1 MSHRDVGSRRLK
13 LARALG
19 DALATLPRLW
29 IGAAGVLALL
39 LAACLAPV
47 LVEGLGAAG
56 AGTTGAAVVLAVV
69 AVGALARLSITPS
82 LKAARD
88 LGLGPLGLQFRW
100 PELRLVGAAL
110 LCLIFLAM
118 IVSVLG
124 VIVLAIA
131 GGAEL
136 NVEAIR
142 ARDWAAVGAPWRLAV
157 VGAVVAGALIIPLVL
172 TVRLSLFAHAT
183 LGRRQMVSLN
193 SMGIAYGSF
202 WALLLGLMIVNLP
215 KIGLFTLIAGGVLGG
230 VTASVVGAITLVAVQ
245 LPLTMAFLGAAYRQ
259 LEYWSPEE
267 GSA

>member
-19 DALATLPRLW
+19 DAVAMLPRLW
-29 IGAAGVLALL
+29 IGAAGVLVLL

-47 LVEGLGAAG
+47 LVEGLGAAR
-56 AGTTGAAVVLAVV
+56 AGTTGAAVVLGVV
-69 AVGALARLSITPS
+69 AVGALARLSITPT
-82 LKAARD
+82 LRAARD

-136 NVEAIR
+136 NVEAIQ

-157 VGAVVAGALIIPLVL
+157 VGGVVAGALIIPLL
-172 TVRLSLFAHAT
+172 LAVRLSLFAHAT

-202 WALLLGLMIVNLP
+202 WALLLGLIIVNLP
-215 KIGLFTLIAGGVLGG
+215 KIGLFALIVGGVLGG
-230 VTASVVGAITLVAVQ
+230 ATASVAGAITLVAVQ

-259 LEYWSPEE
+259 LEYWTPEE

>member
-13 LARALG
+13 LRRALG
-19 DALATLPRLW
+19 DALAALPRLW
-29 IGAAGVLALL
+29 AGALGALALL
-39 LAACLAPV
+39 ALACLAPV
-47 LVEGLGAAG
+47 LVDGLGGAVAG
-56 AGTTGAAVVLAVV
+56 ATGAAVVLGVV
-69 AVGALARLSITPS
+69 AVGALARLSITPD
-82 LKAARD
+82 LKAARGM
-88 LGLGPLGLQFRW
+88 GLGPLGLQLKW
-100 PELRLVGAAL
+100 PELRLIGAAL

-118 IVSVLG
+118 ILAVLG

-136 NVEAIR
+136 NVEAIQ
-142 ARDWAAVGAPWRLAV
+142 ARDWANVGAPWRLGV

-172 TVRLSLFAHAT
+172 AVRLSLFAPAT

-202 WALLLGLMIVNLP
+202 WQLLAGLIIAGLP
-215 KIGLFTLIAGGVLGG
+215 KIALIALIGSGTLTGTIATV
-230 VTASVVGAITLVAVQ
+230 VWVVGIVGVQ
-245 LPLTMAFLGAAYRQ
+245 LPLTMAFLGAAYLQ

>member
-13 LARALG
+13 LRRALG
-19 DALATLPRLW
+19 DALTALPRLW
-29 IGAAGVLALL
+29 VGAAGGLL
-39 LAACLAPV
+39 LLAAACLAPLFV
-47 LVEGLGAAG
+47 DALSGAVAG
-56 AGTTGAAVVLAVV
+56 ATGAAVVLAVV
-69 AVGALARLSITPS
+69 AVGALARLSITPTVT
-82 LKAARD
+82 AARD
-88 LGLGPLGLQFRW
+88 LGLGPLGLQFKW

-118 IVSVLG
+118 VVSVLG
-124 VIVLAIA
+124 VIMLAIA

-157 VGAVVAGALIIPLVL
+157 VGVVVAGALIIPLVL
-172 TVRLSLFAHAT
+172 AVRLSLFSHAT

-202 WALLLGLMIVNLP
+202 WQLLAGLIVVSLP
-215 KIGLFTLIAGGVLGG
+215 KIVLMALLASGALAGTAASVAWVLGM
-230 VTASVVGAITLVAVQ
+230 VGVQ

-259 LEYWSPEE
+259 LEYWSPQE

>member
-1 MSHRDVGSRRLK
+1 
-13 LARALG
+13 
-19 DALATLPRLW
+19 
-29 IGAAGVLALL
+29 
-39 LAACLAPV
+39 
-47 LVEGLGAAG
+47 
-56 AGTTGAAVVLAVV
+56 
-69 AVGALARLSITPS
+69 
-82 LKAARD
+82 

-136 NVEAIR
+136 NVEAIQ
-142 ARDWAAVGAPWRLAV
+142 ARDWAEVGAPWRLAV

-202 WALLLGLMIVNLP
+202 WALLLGLIIVNLP

>member
-13 LARALG
+13 LRRALG
-19 DALATLPRLW
+19 DALAAMPRLW
-29 IGAAGVLALL
+29 AGAAGALIL
-39 LAACLAPV
+39 LAAVCLAPV
-47 LVEGLGAAG
+47 FVEALGGAVAG
-56 AGTTGAAVVLAVV
+56 ATGAAVVLSVV
-69 AVGALARLSITPS
+69 AVGALARLSITPD

-88 LGLGPLGLQFRW
+88 LGLGPLGLQFKW
-100 PELRLVGAAL
+100 PELRLVGASL

-142 ARDWAAVGAPWRLAV
+142 SRDWAAVGPPWRLAV

-172 TVRLSLFAHAT
+172 AVRLSLFAHAT

-202 WALLLGLMIVNLP
+202 WQLLAGLIVTSAP
-215 KIGLFTLIAGGVLGG
+215 KIALIALIGGGVLTG
-230 VTASVVGAITLVAVQ
+230 TAATVAWVVGLVGLQ

-259 LEYWSPEE
+259 LEYWTPEE
-267 GSA
+267 AQR

>member
-13 LARALG
+13 LRRALG
-19 DALATLPRLW
+19 DALAVFPRLW
-29 IGAAGVLALL
+29 LDAAGALLVLIALL
-39 LAACLAPV
+39 LAPVVVDGLAFAGS
-47 LVEGLGAAG
+47 GLA
-56 AGTTGAAVVLAVV
+56 GAAVVIGIV
-69 AVGALARLSITPS
+69 AVGALARLSITPD

-88 LGLGPLGLQFRW
+88 LGLGPLGLQFKW
-100 PELRLVGAAL
+100 PELRLIGAAL

-142 ARDWAAVGAPWRLAV
+142 SRDWAAVGPPWRLAV

-172 TVRLSLFAHAT
+172 AVRLSLFAHAT

-202 WALLLGLMIVNLP
+202 WQLLAGLIVTSAP
-215 KIGLFTLIAGGVLGG
+215 KVALIALIGGGVLTG
-230 VTASVVGAITLVAVQ
+230 TAATVAWVVGLVGLQ

-259 LEYWSPEE
+259 LEYWTPEE
-267 GSA
+267 AQR

>member
-1 MSHRDVGSRRLK
+1 MSHRDVGSRRLNPR
-13 LARALG
+13 RALG
-19 DALATLPRLW
+19 DALAAMPRLW
-29 IGAAGVLALL
+29 TGAAGALVLLA
-39 LAACLAPV
+39 AACLAPLFV
-47 LVEGLGAAG
+47 AGVDGGVAGARGAA
-56 AGTTGAAVVLAVV
+56 AVLGVV

-82 LKAARD
+82 REAARAM
-88 LGLGPLGLQFRW
+88 GLGPLGLQFKG
-100 PELRLVGAAL
+100 PELRLIGAAL

-124 VIVLAIA
+124 VMVLAIA

-136 NVEAIR
+136 NVEAIQ
-142 ARDWAAVGAPWRLAV
+142 ARDWAAAGPPWRLAV
-157 VGAVVAGALIIPLVL
+157 VGGVVAGALIIPLVL
-172 TVRLSLFAHAT
+172 AVRLSLFAHAT

-202 WALLLGLMIVNLP
+202 WPLLAGLIMTGLP
-215 KIGLFTLIAGGVLGG
+215 KIILIALIGGGVLTG
-230 VTASVVGAITLVAVQ
+230 TAATVAWVVGLVGVQ